1 MMAEKPDH
9 LAAAIRLMEKGLS
22 LFYSLALPRHSS
34 WTRTSEFADLMR
46 NGYFRAD
53 HPESFILMRLNDIV
67 NRLGSALKQPELKT
81 HDAVYRVK
89 DEIDAM
95 ISARNE
101 TELDV
106 LQAIRSRKFD
116 QISVTIKLGYRRD
129 QRRKRYSPRA
139 NGG

>member
-1 MMAEKPDH
+1 MDSD
-9 LAAAIRLMEKGLS
+9 L
-22 LFYSLALPRHSS
+22 
-34 WTRTSEFADLMR
+34 EFADLMR

-101 TELDV
+101 AELDV